1 MSTTDKTNAQDITT
15 PIMITDN
22 ESLHQLCMRWESLPF
37 LALDTEFVRV
47 NTFFPKLGLLQVCDN
62 HRSYLMDPMRISD
75 WIPFIKI
82 LKADSI
88 VKLLHSC
95 SEDLVV
101 FNEFFGV
108 VPGPIFDTQR
118 AAAFLNLGFSLSYQN
133 LVKLL
138 LQIDVPKG
146 ETRSDWLRRPLSKEQ
161 LAYAA
166 LDVAYLPEV
175 YQLLSTQLQE
185 KERLQWLL
193 ADCEQ
198 MRLVNRTAAV
208 ETDWDDYYLS
218 MSAAW
223 RLNAEQLGVLRE
235 LCRWREVEARRRN
248 KPRNWVAKDA
258 ELITIASAMPADMK
272 ALRMLTELPG
282 ALINN
287 DGSVLLTLVS
297 AGRLR
302 PAPGDPLSKPL
313 TPELR
318 KSLKQCQAAVG
329 RVSAEMGIAVEL
341 LARKRQLISLLVNYQ
356 AQGIISWPEDL
367 SGWRRDALE
376 RELSKTLVHCAAT
389 DSTSRA

>member
-1 MSTTDKTNAQDITT
+1 MNTLDDTNMGDITT

-22 ESLHQLCMRWESLPF
+22 ESLHQLCVRWESLPY
-37 LALDTEFVRV
+37 LALDTEFIRI

-62 HRSYLMDPMRISD
+62 HCSYLLDPLRISD
-75 WIPFIKI
+75 WTPFIKI
-82 LKADSI
+82 LEAESI

-95 SEDLVV
+95 SEDLAV
-101 FNEFFGV
+101 FHEFFGT

-146 ETRSDWLRRPLSKEQ
+146 ETRSDWLRRPLSQEQ

-166 LDVAYLPEV
+166 LDVAWLPRV
-175 YQLLSTQLQE
+175 YQLLLSQLQE
-185 KERLQWLL
+185 KGRLQWLL

-198 MRLVNRTAAV
+198 MRLVSRAAAV
-208 ETDWDDYYLS
+208 EADWDDYYLS
-218 MSAAW
+218 LGAAW

-248 KPRNWVAKDA
+248 KPRSWIARDA
-258 ELITIASAMPADMK
+258 EFITIATAMPADMK
-272 ALRMLTELPG
+272 ALRTLTELPG
-282 ALINN
+282 ALLNH
-287 DGSVLLTLVS
+287 DGAVLITLIS

-313 TPELR
+313 TSELR

-329 RVSAEMGIAVEL
+329 RVAAEMEIAEEL
-341 LARKRQLISLLVNYQ
+341 LARKKQLVGLLINYHE
-356 AQGIISWPEDL
+356 QGTISWPEDL

-376 RELSKTLVHCAAT
+376 LELSKTLT
-389 DSTSRA
+389 D

>member
-1 MSTTDKTNAQDITT
+1 MSPVDKMDTQNITT

-22 ESLHQLCMRWESLPF
+22 ESLHQLCVGWENLPF
-37 LALDTEFVRV
+37 LALDTEFIRI

-62 HRSYLMDPMRISD
+62 HRSYLLDPLRISD
-75 WIPFIKI
+75 WAPFIEI

-88 VKLLHSC
+88 IKLLHSC

-101 FNEFFGV
+101 FHEFFDT
-108 VPGPIFDTQR
+108 VPSPIFDTQR

-138 LQIDVPKG
+138 LEIDVPKG
-146 ETRSDWLRRPLSKEQ
+146 ETRSDWLRRPLSQDQ

-166 LDVAYLPEV
+166 LDVAYLPAI
-175 YQLLSTQLQE
+175 YQLLSTQLQD
-185 KERLQWLL
+185 KGRLQWLL

-198 MRLVNRTAAV
+198 MRLVSRAAAV
-208 ETDWDDYYLS
+208 EADWDDYYLS
-218 MSAAW
+218 LGAAW

-248 KPRNWVAKDA
+248 KPRSWVAKDS
-258 ELITIASAMPADMK
+258 ELITISTAMPADMR
-272 ALRMLTELPG
+272 ALRRLTDLPAALLNHDG
-282 ALINN
+282 A
-287 DGSVLLTLVS
+287 VLLTLIS

-302 PAPGDPLSKPL
+302 PAVGDPLSKPL

-318 KSLKQCQAAVG
+318 KALKRCQAAVG
-329 RVSAEMGIAVEL
+329 RVAAEMQIAEEL
-341 LARKRQLISLLVNYQ
+341 LARKKQLISLLINYQ
-356 AQGIISWPEDL
+356 EQGVINWPEDL

-376 RELSKTLVHCAAT
+376 VELSKTLA
-389 DSTSRA
+389 DEN